1 MVQKYKDQ
9 IDLLWDLK
17 EIAIMI
23 YHQTDKNYDVGDLMC
38 TIDETIGTLE
48 KIECDA

>member
-17 EIAIMI
+17 EITIMV
-23 YHQTDKNYDVGDLMC
+23 YHMTDENDDVGNLMC
-38 TIDETIGTLE
+38 TIDETIGELE
-48 KIECDA
+48 KIECD